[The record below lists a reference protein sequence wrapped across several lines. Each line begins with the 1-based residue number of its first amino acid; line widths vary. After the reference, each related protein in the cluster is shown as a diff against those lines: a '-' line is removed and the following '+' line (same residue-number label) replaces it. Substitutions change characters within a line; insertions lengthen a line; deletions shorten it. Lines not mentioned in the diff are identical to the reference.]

1 MPPEMSSVDGYEDQA
16 LRGVSASGGVALGPV
31 IVMPDAE
38 ADEAGG
44 GGGDASGELAI
55 AALRQV
61 GLELRASAESL
72 RRLGWE
78 AEAEILDTN
87 RMMSEDPALLESVE
101 AMAIDRPADAAVLE
115 ASERQAQELSA
126 SGDAM
131 LAARAADV
139 RQLGRRAADRLRG
152 RGLDDLAAG
161 SILVAR
167 ELGPADVA
175 ELIDRQIAG
184 IALAQGAVTSHAAIM
199 SRALGVPMV
208 VSLGETVLQ
217 ARDGEQMV
225 VDGDEGVAVVHPSAR
240 IAAASREAARQQRA
254 QSARLAETRSH
265 PPVTMDGQRVRLL
278 CNVGTLPEIEAGLA
292 GGADGVGLLRTELSF
307 LEATAWPGE
316 AELALALEPLVA
328 RLAGRRATVRILDF
342 GDDKRPP
349 FLPSDGA
356 RGIALMLAY
365 PDVLRSQLRAVLRCA
380 SATRL
385 RLLAPMVE
393 HVEQIKALKSLVAGS
408 MSDIAWTGPPVP
420 IGAMVETPRAVSAI
434 REIASEVDFLSIGTN
449 DLVASTLTLDRS
461 QPDASPLRA
470 AEPAVLQLVGRVAD
484 AAREAAIP
492 SGVCGE
498 AAAEPQ
504 LVRLLVGLGINE
516 LSVAPPRLD
525 AVRSAI
531 RSMSAE
537 RASSRARQALE
548 AASLDDALAIAD
560 DIGR

>member
-1 MPPEMSSVDGYEDQA
+1 MTWVDGHEDRA
-16 LRGVSASGGVALGPV
+16 LRGISASGGVAIGPV
-31 IVMPDAE
+31 IVMPDA
-38 ADEAGG
+38 ATDQGRGG
-44 GGGDASGELAI
+44 GNDESGEQAI

-87 RMMSEDPALLESVE
+87 RMMSEDPALLETVRG
-101 AMAIDRPADAAVLE
+101 MAIDRPAAAAVLE
-115 ASERQAQELSA
+115 ASERLARELA
-126 SGDAM
+126 ATGDDL

-152 RGLDDLAAG
+152 RGLDDVTAG
-161 SILVAR
+161 SMLVAR

-175 ELIDRQIAG
+175 ELIDRKIGG

-225 VDGDEGVAVVHPSAR
+225 VDGDEGVAVVHPSAGTV
-240 IAAASREAARQQRA
+240 AASRQLARQQQA
-254 QSARLAETRSH
+254 QGARLAESRRH
-265 PPVTMDGQRVRLL
+265 PPVTLDGQRVQLL
-278 CNVGTLPEIEAGLA
+278 CNVGTLHEIEAGLA
-292 GGADGVGLLRTELSF
+292 GGADGVGLLRTELPF
-307 LEATAWPGE
+307 LEATAWPSE
-316 AELALALEPLVA
+316 AELALALEPLVR
-328 RLAGRRATVRILDF
+328 RLAGRPATVRILDF
-342 GDDKRPP
+342 GEDKLPP
-349 FLPSDGA
+349 FLPADGA
-356 RGIALMLAY
+356 RGIALMLGH
-365 PDVLRSQLRAVLRCA
+365 PDMLRGQLRAILRCA

-393 HVEQIKALKSLVAGS
+393 RAEQITTLKSLVAGS
-408 MSDIAWTGPPVP
+408 MRDIGWTSQPVP
-420 IGAMVETPRAVSAI
+420 VGAMVETPRAVSGI
-434 REIASEVDFLSIGTN
+434 GEIASAADFLSIGTN

-461 QPDASPLRA
+461 QPEAAPLRA
-470 AEPAVLQLVGRVAD
+470 AEPAVLRLVARVAD
-484 AAREAAIP
+484 AAREASIP
-492 SGVCGE
+492 LGVCGE

-504 LVRLLVGLGINE
+504 LVRLLVGLGVTE

-525 AVRSAI
+525 AVRLAI

-537 RASSRARQALE
+537 HASGRAPDTLV
-548 AASLDDALAIAD
+548 ASCLDDALAIAD
-560 DIGR
+560 DIRG